1 MGILLGLLTA
11 AFWGSSDFVA
21 RFATRRIGALRTSL
35 YMQLAGFVLLSIFLP
50 WAGGWGHLFDGS
62 GWHPWAW
69 GSLAGFLN
77 GIATLSLYRSFEVGK
92 MAVVAPLSASY
103 PALTVALSLLA
114 GEHLT
119 GVRIAGIAFI
129 VAGVAFVAGGE
140 QTPAGRSDGDSSKDD
155 PIAASSPPGRMQSG
169 IAWAFLSATGF
180 GFLFWLLG
188 TRIVP
193 AVGYAA
199 TVWMIRLT
207 SSILTALVILCLRQP
222 ISLRRAGPIPIWLAG
237 MGALDTCAFVMS
249 NYGMQIEQVAVVS
262 VLASLYGAV
271 TVGLAAIFL
280 REHVSRWQW
289 VGIVSIFAGIFLISR

>member
-21 RFATRRIGALRTSL
+21 RFAAHRIGALRTSF
-35 YMQLAGFVLLSIFLP
+35 YMQLAGFFLLSIFLP

-69 GSLAGFLN
+69 GLLAGLLN

-92 MAVVAPLSASY
+92 MTIVAPLSASY
-103 PALTVALSLLA
+103 PALTVALSLLT
-114 GEHLT
+114 GEHLSEP
-119 GVRIAGIAFI
+119 RLAGIAVI

-140 QTPAGRSDGDSSKDD
+140 QTAAGRNNSDSSKYH
-155 PIAASSPPGRMQSG
+155 PIASPPLPGRTRSG
-169 IAWAFLSATGF
+169 IAWALLSATGF

-207 SSILTALVILCLRQP
+207 SSILTAIIILCLRQP
-222 ISLRRAGPIPIWLAG
+222 ISLRRAGPIPFWLVG
-237 MGALDTCAFVMS
+237 MGALDTFAFVMS

-271 TVGLAAIFL
+271 TVALAAIFL
-280 REHVSRWQW
+280 REHVSRWQC
-289 VGIVSIFAGIFLISR
+289 VGIVSIFTGIFLISR

>member
-11 AFWGSSDFVA
+11 ALWGSSDFVA

-50 WAGGWGHLFDGS
+50 WAGGWGHLSDGS

-69 GSLAGFLN
+69 GSLAGLLN
-77 GIATLSLYRSFEVGK
+77 GMATLSLYRSFEVGK

-103 PALTVALSLLA
+103 PALTVALSLLT
-114 GEHLT
+114 GDHLS
-119 GVRIAGIAFI
+119 GMRIAGIAFI

-140 QTPAGRSDGDSSKDD
+140 MTPAGRIDGDFAKDD
-155 PIAASSPPGRMQSG
+155 PVAASSPPGRMRNG
-169 IAWAFLSATGF
+169 IAWALLSATGF

-271 TVGLAAIFL
+271 TVGLAAIVL
-280 REHVSRWQW
+280 REPVSRWQW